1 MSFILYTIIFFI
13 AFGLISHILSL
24 PTKKNSTTKN
34 NKLNNSYNDKKRKA
48 EKVTPYL
55 QSKNTIGEISSIN
68 NNNNNNNKDEK
79 NIESTPIN
87 PTNQALAEHITNNP
101 NKELYTKK
109 NFMTARE
116 RDFYSHLE
124 LVIGNDYKIMCQVRL
139 IDIID
144 MHPSIKNK
152 LTKYNLL
159 MKAARWHCDF
169 VILDSKFNVM
179 CAIELDDSTHDLE
192 NRVWRD
198 IIFNKMFL
206 DARIHLI
213 RYKKHE
219 DISRSDFSFIH

>member
-1 MSFILYTIIFFI
+1 MSFILYSIIVFV
-13 AFGLISHILSL
+13 AFGIICHTLSL
-24 PTKKNSTTKN
+24 PTKKTSTAKKN
-34 NKLNNSYNDKKRKA
+34 KRSKIYSDNKRKT
-48 EKVTPYL
+48 EKITPYL
-55 QSKNTIGEISSIN
+55 QPKNSNSEQSSIKKTK
-68 NNNNNNNKDEK
+68 KDDL
-79 NIESTPIN
+79 NTESTPIN
-87 PTNQALAEHITNNP
+87 PTNQALAEHISTNP
-101 NKELYTKK
+101 NKVLYAKK
-109 NFMTARE
+109 DFMTARE
-116 RDFYSHLE
+116 REFYSHLE
-124 LVIGNDYKIMCQVRL
+124 LVIGIEYKIMCQVRL

-169 VILDSKFNVM
+169 VILDEKFNIM

-213 RYKKHE
+213 RYKSHE
-219 DISRSDFSFIH
+219 DISRSDFSFIR